1 MKNNYGILTK
11 SNRAIEAEEKGLVTY
26 SNLKAWQKR
35 AVDRGIVRAREWHHT
50 GAAANK
56 TNYYSLED
64 FEELNANDFKAAK
77 KVIAEQ
83 PDLKRLKLEITYKK
97 VIGGFSSKY
106 RKFETVTVEGLDI
119 RKKDNVITGA
129 GGRRLDSR
137 NKEVKFFYKKPYAKK
152 WQEIT
157 LEEAK
162 EIGYRFI

>member
-11 SNRAIEAEEKGLVTY
+11 SNRAIEAEEKGLVIY
-26 SNLKAWQKR
+26 SDLKAWQKR
-35 AVDRGIVRAREWHHT
+35 AVDRGVVRAREWHHT
-50 GAAANK
+50 GAAANR

-64 FEELNANDFKAAK
+64 FEDLNANDFKAEK

-83 PDLKRLKLEITYKK
+83 PDLKRLKFEITYKK
-97 VIGGFSSKY
+97 AISGFSSKY
-106 RKFETVTVEGLDI
+106 RKFETVTVEGLDV
-119 RKKDNVITGA
+119 RKKDNIITGA

-137 NKEVKFFYKKPYAKK
+137 NEEIKVFYKKPYAKK

-157 LEEAK
+157 LKEAK